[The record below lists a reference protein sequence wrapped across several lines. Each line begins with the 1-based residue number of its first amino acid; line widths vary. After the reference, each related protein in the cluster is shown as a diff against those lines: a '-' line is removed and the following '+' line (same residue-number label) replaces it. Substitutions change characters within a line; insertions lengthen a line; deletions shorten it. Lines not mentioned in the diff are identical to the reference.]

1 MSKLLLWS
9 CVQFER
15 HIKWTW
21 AFNLKYSPFLC
32 VTVHCRLL
40 YSTVYTSAI
49 YCTVSLFNS
58 HTFSLWQNALPLTS
72 GRLQTTG
79 TSSSCDRLVLSRS
92 KGLRVWSFSG
102 HINKKKQDKRHW
114 TDRKPQSN
122 QIPCSVLQYLIVW
135 WRFLDSRHFLQAF
148 FTTKNKQKYSKP
160 NNSIGNK
167 HIPCSVDQLEVA
179 SRMTLPHLVVH
190 VLGYCTVI
198 GLPHCWGASRT
209 TGTSHLVLKA

>member
-148 FTTKNKQKYSKP
+148 FTTKTNR
-160 NNSIGNK
+160 NTVNRTI
-167 HIPCSVDQLEVA
+167 QLETNTFPAVWINLKLLAKWRCHTWLFMFWGNWA
-179 SRMTLPHLVVH
+179 STLLE
-190 VLGYCTVI
+190 G
-198 GLPHCWGASRT
+198 
-209 TGTSHLVLKA
+209 